1 MDRETRLGLLASAI
15 LDGTPVDW
23 PSVHSRGEPSDSGV
37 VRDLQ
42 IVAEIAALHRN
53 LEVPPD
59 VSPAAPAALDETRPA
74 TTWGHLRLLEPI
86 GHGAFGEVYRAW
98 DTHLERHVA
107 LKLLRTG
114 PTTGSTSLSVGDPA
128 RVVNE
133 GRLLARVRHPNVI
146 TVYGAEPREGRVGIW
161 MEFIRGR
168 TLHSIIEQQ
177 GPLGP
182 REAAAVGIDLCQ
194 ALAAVHRAGLLHR
207 DVTARNVMREDG
219 GRVVL
224 MDFGAGHEHGP
235 AAAARSGYGILGTP
249 LYMAP
254 ELFLGGEADRRT
266 DIYALGALLYY
277 LVTRDY
283 PVTGRSLTE
292 IGEAHARGQRARL
305 RDVRPDLPAPFI
317 KAIEQATAAIPA
329 DRFQTAGDLE
339 AALDAAVGTS
349 RPEAATAPP
358 PTARWWL
365 AVGAVAA
372 IAVIAWVAAPSS
384 GPSGSGPSEASQ
396 GAAAAATIVARR
408 QTTPPGVSVLSN
420 PSDDGRYASAM
431 VNETGDVAIVDLVSG
446 SYRSLGI
453 ARGDWSNG
461 YASLSALSPDGTAV
475 AVDWHA
481 ADRGE
486 LHVVRSNGSDHRV
499 LLDSGADVGV
509 YQWSRDGS
517 LILVTV
523 TAPDGT
529 NTISLVAAND
539 GAVRPIRTIGTAF
552 PELMSM
558 SPDARYVAYDYPQAP
573 DSPDRDILIVD
584 TLTGGQWPLEA
595 MPGHDSAPLWSPDGR
610 AIVFISDRS
619 RALSAWMVAMTNGR
633 ADGEA
638 RLVKDD
644 IGRAW
649 PRGFT
654 RDGALHYQ
662 LWTGFAEVYMAP
674 IDGRTATP
682 PDAISPRQALSNFY
696 PIWSPDGRY
705 IAYTSERR
713 ADGPRELWVYD
724 TETRQEARIPA
735 DQKLGRPFGW
745 SPDGRR
751 ILVAGQGDSRL
762 FVVDRA
768 TGGAQLV
775 AKSGLRA
782 HWLPEGIVFID
793 RKVVVLQDPATGRR
807 LGSVDFSDAGIRS
820 FDIGL
825 DGRTAMALRQNGRV
839 SVREV
844 VSGATREWHDPALTR
859 LGWHAMAPHLPV
871 VAYTGFGKD
880 AIGDWVSLKVSS
892 GSGDPRELIRVRGQE
907 RMVLAGW
914 TPDGMHVLVTR
925 WIQSPPDSPAPTR
938 PGTLWRVPV
947 GGGTPVS
954 TGINMEAL
962 RDVSINPDGRRI
974 AFNSGFKNSEM
985 WVLENLLA
993 KQPARYGLAPK

>member
-23 PSVHSRGEPSDSGV
+23 PSVHSTGEPSDSGV

-42 IVAEIAALHRN
+42 IVAEIAALHRS
-53 LEVPPD
+53 LDDPRPS
-59 VSPAAPAALDETRPA
+59 SPATPAALDETRPA
-74 TTWGHLRLLEPI
+74 ATWGHLQLLEAI
-86 GHGAFGEVYRAW
+86 GHGAFGEVHRAW
-98 DTHLERHVA
+98 DTHLDRQVA

-114 PTTGSTSLSVGDPA
+114 SVTGGTSLSVGDPA

-146 TVYGAEPREGRVGIW
+146 TVYGAEPRDGRIGIW

-168 TLHSIIEQQ
+168 TLHNIVEQQ

-224 MDFGAGHEHGP
+224 MDFGAGHEDGP
-235 AAAARSGYGILGTP
+235 AAAGRSVYGIAGTP

-254 ELFLGGEADRRT
+254 ELFSGGQADQRT
-266 DIYALGALLYY
+266 DIYALGTLLYY
-277 LVTRDY
+277 LVTRSY
-283 PVTGRSLTE
+283 PVTGGSLTK
-292 IGEAHARGQRARL
+292 IGEANAGGQRARL

-317 KAIEQATAAIPA
+317 KAIEQATAFAPA

-339 AALDAAVGTS
+339 AALDAAVGRS
-349 RPEAATAPP
+349 RSDAAVSSPATARWLLAAGAAAVIAAIVWVALPSREASIGTPGASSSAATA
-358 PTARWWL
+358 
-365 AVGAVAA
+365 
-372 IAVIAWVAAPSS
+372 
-384 GPSGSGPSEASQ
+384 
-396 GAAAAATIVARR
+396 ATIIARK
-408 QTTPPGVSVLSN
+408 QAPLAGVSVLSN

-431 VNETGDVAIVDLVSG
+431 VNETGDVAIVDLASG
-446 SYRSLGI
+446 TYRALGI

-475 AVDWHA
+475 AVNWYT
-481 ADRGE
+481 DRGE
-486 LHVVRSNGSDHRV
+486 LHVVRSDGSDHRV
-499 LLDSGADVGV
+499 LIDSAADVGV
-509 YQWSRDGS
+509 YGWSRDGS
-517 LILVTV
+517 LILVAV

-539 GAVRPIRTIGTAF
+539 GAVRPIRAIGTGF

-573 DSPDRDILIVD
+573 DAPDRDVLILD
-584 TLTGGQWPLEA
+584 TLTGAQWPLDTT
-595 MPGHDSAPLWSPDGR
+595 PGHDSAPLWSPDGR
-610 AIVFISDRS
+610 ALVFVSDRS
-619 RALSAWMVAMTNGR
+619 RALSVWMVPMTNGR
-633 ADGEA
+633 AAGEP
-638 RLVKDD
+638 RRVKDD
-644 IGRAW
+644 IGRVW

-662 LWTGFAEVYMAP
+662 LWTGFAEVYLAA
-674 IDGRTATP
+674 IDGRAPAP

-705 IAYTSERR
+705 VVYTSERR

-724 TETRQEARIPA
+724 TETRQEMRIPA
-735 DQKLGRPFGW
+735 DQKLGRPFAW
-745 SPDGRR
+745 SPDGRQV
-751 ILVAGQGDSRL
+751 LAAGQGDGRL

-768 TGGAQLV
+768 TGGTRLV
-775 AKSGLRA
+775 ARTNRRA
-782 HWLPEGIVFID
+782 NWLPEGIVFID
-793 RKVVVLQDPATGRR
+793 GKVVVLQNSTTGRR
-807 LGSVDFSDAGIRS
+807 LRSVNLGDPGITS
-820 FDIGL
+820 FDVGL
-825 DGRTAMALRQNGRV
+825 DGRTAMALAKNGRV
-839 SVREV
+839 SVHEI
-844 VSGATREWHDPALTR
+844 VSGATQEWQDPALAR
-859 LGWHAMAPHLPV
+859 LGWHAMAPHRPV

-892 GSGDPRELIRVRGQE
+892 GAGDPRELIRVRAPE

-925 WIQSPPDSPAPTR
+925 WIQSPPDSPEPSR

-947 GGGTPVS
+947 GGGAPVS

-962 RDVSINPDGRRI
+962 RDVSINPDGRRV

-993 KQPARYGLAPK
+993 K

>member
-23 PSVHSRGEPSDSGV
+23 PSVHSTGEPSDSGV

-59 VSPAAPAALDETRPA
+59 VSPAVPAALDETRPA
-74 TTWGHLRLLEPI
+74 TTWGHLRLLEAI
-86 GHGAFGEVYRAW
+86 GHGAFGEVHRAW
-98 DTHLERHVA
+98 DTHLDRQVA

-114 PTTGSTSLSVGDPA
+114 PMTGGTALSVGDPA

-146 TVYGAEPREGRVGIW
+146 TVYGAEPRDGRIGIW

-168 TLHSIIEQQ
+168 TLNNIVEQQ

-224 MDFGAGHEHGP
+224 MDFGAGHEHGH
-235 AAAARSGYGILGTP
+235 AASAGSGYGILGTP

-254 ELFLGGEADRRT
+254 ELFSGGQADQRT
-266 DIYALGALLYY
+266 DIYALGTLLYY
-277 LVTRDY
+277 LVTRNF
-283 PVTGRSLTE
+283 PVTGHSLTE
-292 IGEAHARGQRARL
+292 IGQAHGRGQRARL

-317 KAIEQATAAIPA
+317 KAIEQATAAAPS

-349 RPEAATAPP
+349 RPAAATASPAA
-358 PTARWWL
+358 ARWWL
-365 AVGAVAA
+365 AAGTA
-372 IAVIAWVAAPSS
+372 AVIATIAWLAAPSRE
-384 GPSGSGPSEASQ
+384 PSGSGASGASQ
-396 GAAAAATIVARR
+396 SAAAATIIARR
-408 QTTPPGVSVLSN
+408 QTPPAGVSVLSN

-431 VNETGDVAIVDLVSG
+431 VNETGDVAIVDLVAG
-446 SYRSLGI
+446 SYRPLGI

-461 YASLSALSPDGTAV
+461 YASISALSPDGTAV
-475 AVDWHA
+475 AVDWHD
-481 ADRGE
+481 ADKGA
-486 LHVVRSNGSDHRV
+486 LHVVRSDGSDHRV
-499 LLDSGADVGV
+499 LIDSAADVGV

-517 LILVTV
+517 LILVVV
-523 TAPDGT
+523 TASDGT

-539 GAVRPIRTIGTAF
+539 GAVRPIRAIGAGF
-552 PELMSM
+552 PELMSL

-573 DSPDRDILIVD
+573 DSPDRDILILD
-584 TLTGGQWPLEA
+584 TLTGAQWPLDA
-595 MPGHDSAPLWSPDGR
+595 TPGHDSAPLWSPDGR
-610 AIVFISDRS
+610 ALVFVSDRS
-619 RALSAWMVAMTNGR
+619 RALSVWMTPMTNGR
-633 ADGEA
+633 ADGEP

-644 IGRAW
+644 IGRVW

-654 RDGALHYQ
+654 REGALHYQ
-662 LWTGFAEVYMAP
+662 LWTGFAEVYLAP

-682 PDAISPRQALSNFY
+682 PEAISPRQALSNFY
-696 PIWSPDGRY
+696 PVWSPDGRF

-735 DQKLGRPFGW
+735 NQKMGRPFGW
-745 SPDGRR
+745 SPDSRR
-751 ILVAGQGDSRL
+751 VLAGGQNDGRL
-762 FVVDRA
+762 FVVERA
-768 TGGAQLV
+768 TGATQLV
-775 AKSGLRA
+775 AKSGRRA
-782 HWLPEGIVFID
+782 HWLPAGIVFIEENS
-793 RKVVVLQDPATGRR
+793 VVLQDPSRGQR
-807 LGSVDFSDAGIRS
+807 LERIDFSDAGIRS
-820 FDIGL
+820 FDLGL
-825 DGRTAMALRQNGRV
+825 DGRTALALWKNGRV

-844 VSGATREWHDPALTR
+844 VSGTTREWHDPGLSR
-859 LGWHAMAPHLPV
+859 LGWHAMAPHRPM

-892 GSGDPRELIRVRGQE
+892 GEGDPRELIRVRGQE
-907 RMVLAGW
+907 RMILAGW

-925 WIQSPPDSPAPTR
+925 WIQSPPDSPAPSR

-962 RDVSINPDGRRI
+962 RDVSINPDGRRV
-974 AFNSGFKNSEM
+974 AFNSGFKISEM

-993 KQPARYGLAPK
+993 K